1 MEGVGNIHQ
10 GLEGRLQEH
19 QAQGLLHMVST
30 QEQLD
35 NLEQLLVDSPVQLA
49 SNLQEREDS
58 LEQRVDNLGQM
69 VGSQGLLVREHNL
82 GLEGR
87 HLEREDIQWED
98 KGQEQLVQERNLD
111 IRELVLHNLVLIEI
125 WYILNN
131 LYLAI
136 VVHKP
141 QTGLLE
147 QLVYNQIFQDKTQ
160 IIFLRRLIFF
170 LYILFQSINLTSF
183 FS

>member
-10 GLEGRLQEH
+10 GLEDRLQEH

-30 QEQLD
+30 PEQLD
-35 NLEQLLVDSPVQLA
+35 NLGHLEQLLVDSQVQLVD
-49 SNLQEREDS
+49 SLQEREDT

-87 HLEREDIQWED
+87 RLEREDIQWQG
-98 KGQEQLVQERNLD
+98 KGQEQLAQERNLD

-125 WYILNN
+125 
-131 LYLAI
+131 
-136 VVHKP
+136 
-141 QTGLLE
+141 
-147 QLVYNQIFQDKTQ
+147 
-160 IIFLRRLIFF
+160 
-170 LYILFQSINLTSF
+170 
-183 FS
+183 